1 MRRRNL
7 VSLVA
12 AVGLAASMLATPS
25 MADDKRELRVVPH
38 SNLSVLDPIWTTAYI
53 TRNYGYMVYDTLF
66 SEDSKGR
73 IRPQMVD
80 TYTSSADLKTWRF
93 KLRPGLKFHD
103 GAKVTSA
110 DVVASIKRWGA
121 KDAFGGVLMAN
132 VDSFDTPTEDHF
144 VIKLKSPSGIV
155 VDALG
160 KVSSNVPF
168 IMPARLAN
176 TPANE
181 QVKEA
186 IGSGPYKFVA
196 DEFVSGSK
204 VVFEKFADYA
214 PRTEAADGLAGGKV
228 VNFDRVEWVIIKD
241 AETAVNALRAGEVDM
256 IEQLP
261 FEKYYSVKKMDGI
274 KVEDYSPAGLQYILR
289 FNHTLPPFDNVKV
302 RQAAMMALTQAAFIK
317 IQVGVPE
324 LGRLCRSMYPCGTA
338 YADENTGYFTG
349 KAQIKKA
356 RAMLK
361 EAGYDGTPIV
371 LMRPTDLSVIAKI
384 PLVAEQQLKQAGF
397 NVKLEQM
404 DWASLVARRAK
415 KDPIGQGGWN
425 IFLTA
430 WNAADIAS
438 PLTMAMFNVKA
449 EGKGW
454 FGWQENAEI
463 ESLKQKF
470 AATTDMG
477 EKKKIA
483 STIQKIAFDTASHA
497 PLGQYRSPAALR
509 DNVVGLLRTAG
520 PPVFWNMQ
528 KK

>member
-25 MADDKRELRVVPH
+25 MADDKRVLRVVPH

-338 YADENTGYFTG
+338 YADEN
-349 KAQIKKA
+349 
-356 RAMLK
+356 
-361 EAGYDGTPIV
+361 
-371 LMRPTDLSVIAKI
+371 
-384 PLVAEQQLKQAGF
+384 
-397 NVKLEQM
+397 
-404 DWASLVARRAK
+404 
-415 KDPIGQGGWN
+415 
-425 IFLTA
+425 
-430 WNAADIAS
+430 
-438 PLTMAMFNVKA
+438 
-449 EGKGW
+449 
-454 FGWQENAEI
+454 
-463 ESLKQKF
+463 
-470 AATTDMG
+470 
-477 EKKKIA
+477 
-483 STIQKIAFDTASHA
+483 
-497 PLGQYRSPAALR
+497 
-509 DNVVGLLRTAG
+509 
-520 PPVFWNMQ
+520 
-528 KK
+528 